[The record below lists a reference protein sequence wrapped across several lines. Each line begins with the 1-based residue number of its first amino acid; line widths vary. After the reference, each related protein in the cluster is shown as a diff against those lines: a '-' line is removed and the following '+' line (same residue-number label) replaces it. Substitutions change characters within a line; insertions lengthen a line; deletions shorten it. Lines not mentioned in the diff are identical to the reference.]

1 MTLGPSIF
9 VPMDLH
15 HLPQLGS
22 HTLVLADYM
31 FWPLREGFL
40 ASIQSIL
47 RLREGGLATA
57 GPPCGSFIFLNMG
70 TSLRSKARPFGGPW
84 AYVKRANQPLVLVSG
99 NRIAVNSLR
108 NWKKLIFHFGV
119 IHLFIMG
126 TTTTSAESFSH
137 TSNRFPTIFGFNIP
151 IVWKFGRGFDETW
164 WNGEEKLVTITFSP
178 CIARPNPAKD
188 HMPIVPSSSAGLREM
203 RGVSGRAAILY
214 FVDDFPL
221 SSLASKNRIALL
233 AMAGDQIVSNPVFG
247 KHTNW
252 FCEALSQIISI
263 YFFLGVSV
271 N

>member
-108 NWKKLIFHFGV
+108 NWKKLIFHFGLYIYLSWVLLRPVQSPSV
-119 IHLFIMG
+119 IH
-126 TTTTSAESFSH
+126 
-137 TSNRFPTIFGFNIP
+137 PT
-151 IVWKFGRGFDETW
+151 D
-164 WNGEEKLVTITFSP
+164 S
-178 CIARPNPAKD
+178 
-188 HMPIVPSSSAGLREM
+188 
-203 RGVSGRAAILY
+203 
-214 FVDDFPL
+214 PL
-221 SSLASKNRIALL
+221 SLVSTFQSSGNLVGGLMKLDGMGKKN
-233 AMAGDQIVSNPVFG
+233 
-247 KHTNW
+247 
-252 FCEALSQIISI
+252 
-263 YFFLGVSV
+263 
-271 N
+271 